1 MAEGSPFALAK
12 DIAGYVA
19 RFVSNLDV
27 DSLPRE
33 QREAAMLLRN
43 QAADLRLDMRDYG
56 LAETR
61 DAQERAAKEVAE
73 RVEATQATI
82 LKLSEY
88 NLLGAAD
95 VAQLSAELQQL
106 KAVL

>member
-1 MAEGSPFALAK
+1 MAEVSPFALAK

-19 RFVSNLDV
+19 RFISNLDL

-33 QREAAMLLRN
+33 QRDATTLLKN

-61 DAQERAAKEVAE
+61 ASQERVAKEVAE
-73 RVEATQATI
+73 RVEAAQATV

-95 VAQLSAELQQL
+95 VAQLSAQLQQL

>member
-12 DIAGYVA
+12 DIAGHVA
-19 RFVSNLDV
+19 RFASNLDL

-33 QREAAMLLRN
+33 QREATTLLKS
-43 QAADLRLDMRDYG
+43 QAADLRLDMRDYS
-56 LAETR
+56 LADTR
-61 DAQERAAKEVAE
+61 ADQERAAKEVAE
-73 RVEATQATI
+73 RVDTAQATI

-95 VAQLSAELQQL
+95 VAQLSALLQQL

>member
-12 DIAGYVA
+12 DIAGFVA
-19 RFVSNLDV
+19 RFVSNLDL
-27 DSLPRE
+27 DDLPRE
-33 QREAAMLLRN
+33 QREATTLLKN
-43 QAADLRLDMRDYG
+43 QAADLRLDMRDYS
-56 LAETR
+56 LADTR
-61 DAQERAAKEVAE
+61 ISQERVAKEVAE
-73 RVEATQATI
+73 RVDAAQATI

-95 VAQLSAELQQL
+95 VAQLSALLQQL